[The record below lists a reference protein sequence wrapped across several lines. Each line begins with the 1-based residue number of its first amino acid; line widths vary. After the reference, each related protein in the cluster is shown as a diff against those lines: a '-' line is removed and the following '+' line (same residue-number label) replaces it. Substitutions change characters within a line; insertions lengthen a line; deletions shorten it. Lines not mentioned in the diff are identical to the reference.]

1 MSIESEY
8 LSISSEELDE
18 LISNIEQLKS
28 SIAKPRPD
36 EDRLFTQCCDELHIL
51 LTGEVPPM
59 EKLGRAELSGTLANA
74 VAGGNLIDGSEE
86 VDGPFLGR
94 VRYLTA
100 EQVKETVRELDTLTF
115 EELAGRN
122 TVEGIDE
129 EDLAEE
135 FAAFQNFY
143 NLAAAND
150 NAVLAFFTD

>member
-8 LSISSEELDE
+8 LSVTAEELDE
-18 LISNIEQLKS
+18 IINDITKLKPA
-28 SIAKPRPD
+28 ITKQRND
-36 EDRLFTQCCDELHIL
+36 QDRLFTQCCDELHIL
-51 LTGEVPPM
+51 LTGEVTPM

-86 VDGPFLGR
+86 IDGPFLGR

-115 EELAGRN
+115 EELAEQN
-122 TVEGIDE
+122 AVEGIDE

-135 FAAFQNFY
+135 FAAFQSFY